1 MLCLESLD
9 QIKQRDRVNMQRDI
23 LLNIKSKK
31 ELAQNVVA
39 TGSYESAAQMQ

>member
-23 LLNIKSKK
+23 LINIKSKK

-39 TGSYESAAQMQ
+39 AGSYESAAQMQ